1 MFAGKAYVRWKRLPT
16 DSIVRNTRADVPL
29 GETTFRMT
37 GPLADLRIIDAS
49 TVIAGPMIGQIMADF
64 GADVIKIEHPQTG
77 DSMRGHGAQK
87 DGQGLWWKIVAR
99 NKRCVG
105 LNLSDPD
112 GAEVFLDLAASA
124 DVVIENFRPGTFERW
139 GLSPDVLSDRNPG
152 LILCRVTGFGQT
164 GPYARRPAFGTL
176 IEAMS
181 GFAHMT
187 GEADRPPTL
196 PPFGLADSLAGISGV
211 AAVMMALYH
220 RNATGQGQVVDLSIL
235 EPLATALGP
244 HVITWDQTGHIA
256 GRSGNRSLN
265 NAPRNT
271 YLTADSRWVA
281 VSSSA
286 DAVARRTME
295 LIGRGDLVCEPWFAT
310 GAGRAGHVDEID
322 EALAAWIGERPLAE
336 VLEAFAAAEVALAP
350 VYDVEQYVA
359 DPQVQA
365 RGAVVSVDDAD
376 LGPLRMQNV
385 LFGLSATPG
394 EIRHSGRTLGADTD
408 QVLADAGVGAEQ
420 LADLR
425 DRGVIA

>member
-1 MFAGKAYVRWKRLPT
+1 MFAGKAYLRWERLPT

-29 GETTFRMT
+29 GETTFRMK
-37 GPLADLRIIDAS
+37 GPLADLRVIDAS
-49 TVIAGPMIGQIMADF
+49 TVIAGPVIGQIMADF

-124 DVVIENFRPGTFERW
+124 DVVVENFRPGTLERW
-139 GLSPDVLSDRNPG
+139 GLGPEVLSERNPG
-152 LILCRVTGFGQT
+152 LILCRVSGFGQT

-196 PPFGLADSLAGISGV
+196 PPFGLADSFAGISGV
-211 AAVMMALYH
+211 AAVMMALHH
-220 RNATGQGQVVDLSIL
+220 RHATGQGQVVDLSIL

-244 HVITWDQTGHIA
+244 HVITWDQTGHITQ
-256 GRSGNRSLN
+256 RSGNRSLN

-271 YLTADSRWVA
+271 YLTADNRWVA

-295 LIGRGDLVCEPWFAT
+295 LIGRGDLVGEPWFAT
-310 GAGRAGHVDEID
+310 GAGRAAHSDEID
-322 EALAAWIGERPLAE
+322 DAMAAWIGERPLVE
-336 VLEAFAAAEVALAP
+336 VLETFAGADVALAP

-365 RGAVVSVDDAD
+365 RGAVVSVDDPD
-376 LGPLRMQNV
+376 LGPLLMQNV
-385 LFGLSATPG
+385 LFGLSDTPG
-394 EIRHSGRTLGADTD
+394 EVRHAGRTLGADTD
-408 QVLADAGVGAEQ
+408 QVLTDTGMSAER